1 MPWRRSLSN
10 PRKVYNERHEQVCI
24 CETPEQAAL
33 IVEAVRAVKRAEI
46 IPQIIPADCGK
57 PGYLTDPAEW
67 RRTDVTSKSEPD
79 DDGSFAIV

>member
-1 MPWRRSLSN
+1 MPWHRSISN

-33 IVEAVRAVKRAEI
+33 IVEAVRAFVPPAERDSLI
-46 IPQIIPADCGK
+46 MRNVAIKIPMP
-57 PGYLTDPAEW
+57 PGASRPRVSDPA
-67 RRTDVTSKSEPD
+67 D

>member
-1 MPWRRSLSN
+1 MPWHQSVSN

-33 IVEAVRAVKRAEI
+33 IVEAVRAFV
-46 IPQIIPADCGK
+46 PPSK
-57 PGYLTDPAEW
+57 PVEKQEVAPRNRKKTEL
-67 RRTDVTSKSEPD
+67 D

>member
-1 MPWRRSLSN
+1 MPWHRSVSN

-33 IVEAVRAVKRAEI
+33 IVEAVRAFVPTTHYASSNEGAKREVAPRNRKKTE
-46 IPQIIPADCGK
+46 
-57 PGYLTDPAEW
+57 L
-67 RRTDVTSKSEPD
+67 D